1 VLEKIMQT
9 RKQTAWKKN
18 RRLGDIQGGRM
29 RTKLKDN
36 IFKRLHSLQRPAPD
50 AEWPILIEDNPSKG
64 FVFPVSGQEVIEH
77 LHKFPTEDVEK
88 ITHVWLR
95 RAKQKELESGELP
108 FAEFI
113 CGSGVRVIVLY
124 PWTKDLTL
132 CFGKKKPTGKK
143 LRSYAHWTQDLFYK
157 NEQWYLRWTIP
168 ALKSFYLDN
177 LVAHEIGH
185 HVDWYSRHWSKANR
199 KQVEEVADQYA
210 AQWFANSTKIYQTTN
225 VESPLGT

>member
-1 VLEKIMQT
+1 MLN

-18 RRLGDIQGGRM
+18 RKLGDIQGGRM

-36 IFKRLHSLQRPAPD
+36 IFKRQHSLQRPAPD
-50 AEWPILIEDNPSKG
+50 AELPILIEDNPSKG
-64 FVFPVSGQEVIEH
+64 FMFPVSGQEVIEH
-77 LHKFPTEDVEK
+77 LRKFPTEDVAS

-95 RAKQKELESGELP
+95 RAKPKEFESGELP

-124 PWTKDLTL
+124 PWTKDLML
-132 CFGKKKPTGKK
+132 SFGNKKPTGKK
-143 LRSYAHWTQDLFYK
+143 LNSYANWTQDLFYK
-157 NEQWYLRWTIP
+157 NELWYLRWTLS

-177 LVAHEIGH
+177 LLAHEIGY
-185 HVDWYSRHWSKANR
+185 HVDRYSRDWSKANR

-210 AQWFANSTKIYQTTN
+210 AQWFANSTKIYQDTKISTIVN
-225 VESPLGT
+225 K

>member
-1 VLEKIMQT
+1 MLT

-18 RRLGDIQGGRM
+18 RKLGDVKGGR
-29 RTKLKDN
+29 RWVKREDN
-36 IFKRLHSLQRPAPD
+36 IFNRQHSLQRPAPD
-50 AEWPILIEDNPSKG
+50 AELPILIEDNPSKG
-64 FVFPVSGQEVIEH
+64 FIFPVSGQEVIEQ
-77 LHKFPTEDVEK
+77 LRKFPTEDVEN

-95 RAKQKELESGELP
+95 RAKPKEFASGELP

-132 CFGKKKPTGKK
+132 CFGNKKPTRKK
-143 LRSYAHWTQDLFYK
+143 LHSYAHWTQDLFYK
-157 NEQWYLRWTIP
+157 NELWYLRWTIS

-177 LVAHEIGH
+177 LLAHEIGH
-185 HVDWYSRHWSKANR
+185 HVDRYTRHWSKANR

-210 AQWFANSTKIYQTTN
+210 AQWLATSTKIYQRI
-225 VESPLGT
+225 ES